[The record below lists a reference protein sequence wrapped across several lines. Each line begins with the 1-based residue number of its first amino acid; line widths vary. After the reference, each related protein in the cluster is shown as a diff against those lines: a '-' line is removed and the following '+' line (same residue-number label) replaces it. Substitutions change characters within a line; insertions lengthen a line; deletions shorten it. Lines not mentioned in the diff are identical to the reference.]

1 MIVSWSWSHS
11 PKLTTINPG
20 AMFNIRLC
28 LWSARCIEVIIWF
41 IAVHRGEI
49 GAQIERYCSFH
60 LVLLQTPW
68 AVVGCPTLFSICI
81 LSVMGYNVD
90 YDDTVL
96 YVVQK
101 TNIFLICVLAHCLC
115 VSVQKDHT
123 WDSKKYNNKNAHFS
137 QIMIIINTNCY
148 FDRNVQD
155 QIDTISLVH
164 CWPRM
169 TTIDHRW
176 QPNDPESKTA
186 PGLICL

>member
-1 MIVSWSWSHS
+1 METTANGQKMAFSMKVSWSWSHS
-11 PKLTTINPG
+11 PKLTAINPG

-123 WDSKKYNNKNAHFS
+123 WDSKKYNKLRIFLKS
-137 QIMIIINTNCY
+137 WL
-148 FDRNVQD
+148 
-155 QIDTISLVH
+155 SLTLTVTLIET
-164 CWPRM
+164 C
-169 TTIDHRW
+169 
-176 QPNDPESKTA
+176 KTK
-186 PGLICL
+186 